1 VSSGGWPQVPAER
14 LAAVLARYRL
24 AGAELRPIASGHINL
39 TFRVVPATGAHAV
52 LQRVSPIFG
61 VELHEDIEAVTAALE
76 AAGLLTPRLLRA
88 EDGELAVRDDE
99 GGIWRLLSYI
109 EGETVER
116 AESPARCR
124 SAGELLGRFHRAL
137 LGLRHAFRHRRLG
150 VHDTRR
156 HLEALEAALVAR
168 REHRAFAEVEPVAH
182 AILERAGRLVLPDGL
197 PERVVHGDPKISNV
211 IFGPAGEARC
221 LCDLDTVARMPI
233 AVELGDALRSWCSPE
248 GEEVEGPFSLSFAS
262 AALEGYLAALGPLP
276 LEELAPIP
284 RTTLVIAVELAARF
298 CRDALEESYFGWDP
312 ARFASACAHN
322 LTRARAQLALAG
334 SLEAALPELEAI
346 VRTCAAP
353 GVR

>member
-1 VSSGGWPQVPAER
+1 MSSGGRPPVSAEQ
-14 LAAVLARYRL
+14 LAAVLARYKL

-39 TFRVVPATGAHAV
+39 TFRVTPASGANAV

-61 VELHEDIEAVTAALE
+61 PELHEDIEAVTSALD

-88 EDGELAVRDDE
+88 EDGGLAVRDDQ
-99 GGIWRLLSYI
+99 GGIWRLLTFV

-137 LGLRHAFRHRRLG
+137 LELRHDFRHRRLG

-156 HLEALEAALVAR
+156 HLAALEAALAAR
-168 REHRAFAEVEPVAH
+168 RDHRAFAEVEPVGL
-182 AILERAGRLVLPDGL
+182 AILEGARRLVLPDGL

-211 IFGPAGEARC
+211 IFAPGGEARC
-221 LCDLDTVARMPI
+221 LCDLDTVSRMPI
-233 AVELGDALRSWCSPE
+233 AVELGDALRSWCSPQ
-248 GEEVEGPFSLSFAS
+248 GEEVEGPFSLAFAR
-262 AALEGYLAALGPLP
+262 AALEGYLAGLGPLP
-276 LEELAPIP
+276 HEELAPIP

-312 ARFASACAHN
+312 TRFSSACEHN
-322 LTRARAQLALAG
+322 LARARAQLALAR
-334 SLEAALPELEAI
+334 SLEATLGELEAV

-353 GVR
+353 GLV